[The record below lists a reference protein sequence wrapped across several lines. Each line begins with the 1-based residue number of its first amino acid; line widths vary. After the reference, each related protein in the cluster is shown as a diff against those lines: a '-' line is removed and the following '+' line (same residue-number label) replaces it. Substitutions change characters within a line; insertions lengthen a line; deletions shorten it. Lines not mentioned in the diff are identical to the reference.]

1 MPVRLSFSFISKKP
15 KKRTESNPNKKNQ
28 KKTEPNRKKPSQNQK
43 KPSQIGKTEPN
54 RFEPVFV
61 LKNRIEPKPV
71 GLNRFRFGFG
81 FFSKYKIFGLVTFFY
96 IKTEPN
102 RIENDHTP
110 TLQLYTT
117 F

>member
-54 RFEPVFV
+54 RFEPV
-61 LKNRIEPKPV
+61 LSKKTEPKLV
-71 GLNRFRFGFG
+71 GLNWFRFGCC
-81 FFSKYKIFGLVTFFY
+81 FFLKIISYFFRYKL
-96 IKTEPN
+96 N
-102 RIENDHTP
+102 RTKNND
-110 TLQLYTT
+110 